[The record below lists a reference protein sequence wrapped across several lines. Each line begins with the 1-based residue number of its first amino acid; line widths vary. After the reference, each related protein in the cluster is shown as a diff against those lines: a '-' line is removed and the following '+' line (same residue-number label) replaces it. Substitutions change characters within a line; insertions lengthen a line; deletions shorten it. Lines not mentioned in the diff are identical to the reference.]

1 MTSVTIKNQNFQY
14 KNVLRITKTSFTIKK
29 KIFNLIL
36 MKGLIMFYRFSNSLS
51 FLEQDEDE
59 ECNDYISVMMSERSC
74 GDKRILEQKKIII
87 INNKWCFKFT

>member
-14 KNVLRITKTSFTIKK
+14 KNVLQITKTSFTIKK

-59 ECNDYISVMMSERSC
+59 EGNDYISVMMSERSC
-74 GDKRILEQKKIII
+74 GDERILEQKKMII
-87 INNKWCFKFT
+87 INNKWYFKFT

>member
-59 ECNDYISVMMSERSC
+59 EGNDYISVMMSKRSC
-74 GDKRILEQKKIII
+74 GDERILEQKKTII